1 MHPLLIGTLVF
12 VVLGVVGTLVVLAL
26 YKFKKMS
33 RTAAE

>member
-12 VVLGVVGTLVVLAL
+12 VILGVVGTLVVLAL
-26 YKFKKMS
+26 YKCKKMS